1 MHDDSYVFHIRFS
14 SVGYVDHAGRFRIG
28 RIAQV
33 LDVTSSQP
41 CGKEIP
47 LGLLQW
53 FQWFRATEEELNVPH
68 DSNSRVV
75 SPSVV
80 RPFRFWFASVSC
92 PGLRLWDSMSSMTP
106 PPKKEVEA
114 PCAFW
119 LETVSNSF
127 GVVNRAL
134 GLGGKNEEF
143 EVATPST
150 KEGGEHCKA
159 PTFRTSSG
167 SKQFPLHSALSSQQ
181 SIVMHTIF
189 IRHVYHTR

>member
-127 GVVNRAL
+127 GVVNAHLALEAKTRSLRSRHRRPKKGVNIVRLRRFGRHRARNSFL
-134 GLGGKNEEF
+134 F
-143 EVATPST
+143 TA
-150 KEGGEHCKA
+150 
-159 PTFRTSSG
+159 R
-167 SKQFPLHSALSSQQ
+167 
-181 SIVMHTIF
+181 
-189 IRHVYHTR
+189 